1 LRVAVAVEVGVEVR
15 EAVGE
20 GGRVPVGG
28 EGSCVPGGGSLVLVG
43 EGSFMDGGG
52 GGLNSGD
59 SGVTPPH
66 DTDRKSNKSGSVLRN
81 GKILNFMIA
90 SPVRVR

>member
-1 LRVAVAVEVGVEVR
+1 LRVAVAVEVGGEVR
-15 EAVGE
+15 EAVGKA
-20 GGRVPVGG
+20 GRVPVGG